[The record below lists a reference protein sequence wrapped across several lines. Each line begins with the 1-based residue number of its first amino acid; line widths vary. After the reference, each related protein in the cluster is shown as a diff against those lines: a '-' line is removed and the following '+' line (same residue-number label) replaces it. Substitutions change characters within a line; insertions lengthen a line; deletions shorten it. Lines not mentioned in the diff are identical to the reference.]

1 MCLSNKL
8 WGINQFSLVADVDE
22 NNYELGA
29 LKVQMGQ
36 FSTTADPKNISLG
49 KTIEILGDS
58 GKWYHKKILIAEVRK
73 IAKLLLIMTVTNAR
87 GIIAGNETNYK
98 LFKKN
103 TAKNRL
109 DIIINITISDYM

>member
-1 MCLSNKL
+1 
-8 WGINQFSLVADVDE
+8 
-22 NNYELGA
+22 
-29 LKVQMGQ
+29 MGQ

-58 GKWYHKKILIAEVRK
+58 GKGYHQKLLIAEVPK

-87 GIIAGNETNYK
+87 GIISCNKTNYK

-103 TAKNRL
+103 TAKNTL
-109 DIIINITISDYM
+109 DIIINITISDYMQFVERPTSPILQKWLSI